1 MKRRSEQT
9 KSNQTKMGNIS
20 AKTLGKKSK
29 NKFRVLMVGLDESGK
44 TTILYRLKMYE
55 TYKTEPTIGFNVE
68 EFSNQNGKISMNIWD
83 LGGKK
88 HLRRLWRH
96 YYPGTQGVIFVFDS
110 SDDERYDVARK
121 EFIKIMNDRAM
132 KDCSQVLVFANKQD
146 AKNAVQP
153 EDLPEFLGLDTMQ
166 NVNWLVQPS
175 CAITGDG
182 LEHGLDWM
190 TKSFTQLHREKKRAQ
205 LRSGQPRM
213 PRRSTPVRNARHAV
227 Y

>member
-1 MKRRSEQT
+1 
-9 KSNQTKMGNIS
+9 MGNIS

-96 YYPGTQGVIFVFDS
+96 YYPGTQV
-110 SDDERYDVARK
+110 RK
-121 EFIKIMNDRAM
+121 DFTPHHESNSHEFIIMNGFF
-132 KDCSQVLVFANKQD
+132 SSSSN
-146 AKNAVQP
+146 
-153 EDLPEFLGLDTMQ
+153 
-166 NVNWLVQPS
+166 
-175 CAITGDG
+175 
-182 LEHGLDWM
+182 
-190 TKSFTQLHREKKRAQ
+190 KRA
-205 LRSGQPRM
+205 
-213 PRRSTPVRNARHAV
+213 
-227 Y
+227 